1 MCNKRGTVVP
11 CLIVVILFL
20 CLPVYAC
27 GMRHMIQGQVIDAQ
41 DGKPI
46 ENATVL
52 IEWTKPLSYVP
63 GFPGSSVVEVAE
75 AVSDS
80 KGYFKIPKHYA
91 LSYDYRLTIYKKGYV
106 CWNNEKIFPTYEDR
120 KDFALKNGTVIK
132 MERLKE
138 SYNKLD
144 HANFVLTYSG
154 WRKRS
159 GGLFDEAIK
168 EEEQL
173 DREHYQQLDKKWIR

>member
-1 MCNKRGTVVP
+1 
-11 CLIVVILFL
+11 
-20 CLPVYAC
+20 
-27 GMRHMIQGQVIDAQ
+27 MIQGQVIDAQ
-41 DGKPI
+41 DGRPI

-91 LSYDYRLTIYKKGYV
+91 LSHDYRLTIYKKGYV

-120 KDFALKNGTVIK
+120 KDFKLKDGMVIK
-132 MERLKE
+132 MEYFQSGYSKF
-138 SYNKLD
+138 D
-144 HANFVLTYSG
+144 HADFTLTSSLG
-154 WRKRS
+154 RTS
-159 GGLFDEAIK
+159 AGVFDEAIK
-168 EEEQL
+168 EEREI
-173 DREHYQQLDKKWIR
+173 RTEHYRKLREEDDIRRGKAK